1 MRRANNMIWG
11 VILIIASIVLLL
23 NSLGLTDIS
32 IFFSGWWTLFIII
45 PCFVGLL
52 TGNDKTSNLIGLGI
66 GVVLFLA
73 CRDAIAFD
81 VLWKFTNPAII
92 ALFGIKMIYKGVFGG
107 KSTEIMRIHQ
117 ANGVEHKSVFAAF
130 SGQTVDYDHE
140 VFRGAELTA
149 VFGGVK
155 CDLRNA
161 VFEEDVVINTCSVF
175 GGIDIFLPDDVNI
188 KVDTNSL
195 FGGVD
200 TKKHENSCD
209 NRYTVYLNSTCMF
222 GGVDIK

>member
-81 VLWKFTNPAII
+81 VL
-92 ALFGIKMIYKGVFGG
+92 
-107 KSTEIMRIHQ
+107 
-117 ANGVEHKSVFAAF
+117 
-130 SGQTVDYDHE
+130 
-140 VFRGAELTA
+140 
-149 VFGGVK
+149 
-155 CDLRNA
+155 
-161 VFEEDVVINTCSVF
+161 
-175 GGIDIFLPDDVNI
+175 
-188 KVDTNSL
+188 
-195 FGGVD
+195 
-200 TKKHENSCD
+200 
-209 NRYTVYLNSTCMF
+209 
-222 GGVDIK
+222 